1 MTEQQTQKSFVKSGD
16 ETTIICP
23 QCNSAK
29 IIAVRQFRQR
39 LHMLKVKCRC
49 GQVFKVQ
56 LEFRRHYR
64 KATELQGIYS
74 RKTTEL
80 QGYYESMPPAVNSG
94 KVKVINLSVNGAC
107 FEFRGSHDV
116 KIGQKGI
123 LAFTLDNRK
132 TTQLTKEVHIRSI
145 NGNRIGCEFVEDR
158 AFDKELGFYLRP

>member
-1 MTEQQTQKSFVKSGD
+1 MTDPTTQKSFVKSND
-16 ETTIICP
+16 EAIIVCP

-49 GQVFKVQ
+49 GYNFKVQ

-64 KATELQGIYS
+64 KKTELSGIY
-74 RKTTEL
+74 EA
-80 QGYYESMPPAVNSG
+80 MPPAASG
-94 KVKVINLSVNGAC
+94 GKAKVVNLSLSGAC
-107 FEFRGSHDV
+107 FELRGTHDL
-116 KIGQKGI
+116 KTGQKGI
-123 LAFTLDNRK
+123 LIFTLDNRK
-132 TTQLTKEVHIRSI
+132 NTELTKTVHIRSI